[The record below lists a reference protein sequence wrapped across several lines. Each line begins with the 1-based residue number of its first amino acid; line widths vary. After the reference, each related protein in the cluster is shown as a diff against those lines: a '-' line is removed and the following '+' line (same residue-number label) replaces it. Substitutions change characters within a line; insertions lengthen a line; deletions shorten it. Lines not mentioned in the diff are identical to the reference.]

1 MMSVVAFTPTS
12 ADSSLVSSSSSRSWS
27 MLLRPS
33 SRAPRPS
40 PRLSRV
46 RRRPAFRRAN
56 RPPPLSFS
64 CACAATASTAGLS
77 LPGSLPG
84 AGEGSGAA
92 GLGGFLPN
100 PNMGTAACIWTRN
113 ATRAGPQPPR
123 GGPWARS
130 LSGPQRAQC
139 PPLAGRY
146 YMNAKSRKP
155 GNRIR
160 IIGGDWRSR
169 VLDFPDLPELR
180 PTPDR
185 VRETLFNWLQF
196 DITGARCLD
205 LFAGSGVLGFEA
217 LSRGAASVMAFE
229 TDTSAVRALRENA
242 SRLGARG
249 YQLTPG
255 SALEWL
261 QHGTP
266 QTFDIVFLDP
276 PFGA

>member
-1 MMSVVAFTPTS
+1 
-12 ADSSLVSSSSSRSWS
+12 
-27 MLLRPS
+27 
-33 SRAPRPS
+33 
-40 PRLSRV
+40 
-46 RRRPAFRRAN
+46 
-56 RPPPLSFS
+56 
-64 CACAATASTAGLS
+64 
-77 LPGSLPG
+77 
-84 AGEGSGAA
+84 
-92 GLGGFLPN
+92 
-100 PNMGTAACIWTRN
+100 
-113 ATRAGPQPPR
+113 
-123 GGPWARS
+123 
-130 LSGPQRAQC
+130 
-139 PPLAGRY
+139 
-146 YMNAKSRKP
+146 MNAKSRKP

-276 PFGA
+276 PFGAKLHAEVCRLLQTRGWLSARARVYIEAPEPFASLGLPAEWQVLREKRAGDVYYGLCGSADE